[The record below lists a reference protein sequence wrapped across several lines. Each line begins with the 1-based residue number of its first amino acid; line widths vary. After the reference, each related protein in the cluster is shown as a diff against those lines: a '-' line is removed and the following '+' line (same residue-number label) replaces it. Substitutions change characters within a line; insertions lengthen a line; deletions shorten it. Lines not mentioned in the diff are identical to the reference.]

1 MATGLKGIRVGV
13 RVNPNPSPNSL
24 GNRNDANKCKWRA
37 ESSVINFFPVHP
49 IFQNVIN
56 FCRDF
61 VSFFRSGFRFFNFLF
76 FPPLSTVGSSGAFGS
91 SDPAP
96 SAASSTPDLFSGAP
110 PQRKLP
116 SWGPVYPRTN
126 FAGEKTSL
134 PERVAGKPRKG
145 RAGSSLSG
153 WPQAPSGVPT
163 VLFPF
168 SREDLHRF
176 PVRAQ
181 AVSPYRRK
189 TLGAW
194 PMGSQLAKT
203 RSLKGG
209 VRAVLGTWKHSG
221 IELKVIDLG
230 IKTHV
235 VPGKLWRQDKKCALR
250 MREVKQQRKAKRMIE
265 PLAPRS
271 AGKRLAYCANRA
283 SSCRLK

>member
-1 MATGLKGIRVGV
+1 MQII
-13 RVNPNPSPNSL
+13 
-24 GNRNDANKCKWRA
+24 CKWGRRD
-37 ESSVINFFPVHP
+37 ESSVIIFFPVHP

-61 VSFFRSGFRFFNFLF
+61 VSFFRSGFRFFNCLFFFLF
-76 FPPLSTVGSSGAFGS
+76 PQLGPLEHLAPAIQLLLRRRAHQTCFLVLPGRGSSRPGDPFTLGQILPERKRAF
-91 SDPAP
+91 
-96 SAASSTPDLFSGAP
+96 
-110 PQRKLP
+110 
-116 SWGPVYPRTN
+116 
-126 FAGEKTSL
+126 

-153 WPQAPSGVPT
+153 WPQAPSGVPA

-168 SREDLHRF
+168 SREDFHRF

-235 VPGKLWRQDKKCALR
+235 VPGKLWRQDKKVRTAHARSKTTKKSKTEDRTPGPSLR
-250 MREVKQQRKAKRMIE
+250 R
-265 PLAPRS
+265 
-271 AGKRLAYCANRA
+271 
-283 SSCRLK
+283 